1 MQKKLAILGG
11 VVGFVLFLNVF
22 SSQAAKLNAAVVA
35 DFSRLDESE
44 NNVNELSEILST
56 VFDSL
61 AGEKNITVQSFD
73 SLKAGLG
80 TDLSSDIFNAV
91 DPIQLLQANTPLRID
106 ALLFA
111 SIGKINKKNILTI
124 RAAEFPSGTT
134 IEHISVPLKSVEPGK
149 FKESLVAPFNAV
161 FTSLHQGETS
171 LGFPLQPDEMGLVI
185 VAGNFD
191 NDDLKNVINRFA
203 SRLLTDESESDRIP
217 TRIKLLSYSHVD
229 DPGDD
234 EFKPGQ
240 AINEKLH
247 SRFVVFWPDS
257 ADSNEHKSA
266 EIVFSKSQVPTPFVE
281 RYAPLNPGYKNLTT
295 FQSGLD
301 SSEIELLSEA
311 IFPIGKNEYPRFEEL
326 IADSLDRFPVPLL
339 VNVAMNNHHVWVSD
353 STNPDRDSTRYT
365 VARMIYENLHRRKI
379 KSTVTKGW
387 IDWNL
392 GAFYRQNAQFD
403 SAAIRL
409 ASCDSLFALSHDSL
423 GLALSALEKARLANA
438 QKKWSDAKTAYQSVL
453 DFVTA
458 QHDTFSSANVYSHLA
473 MIAELE
479 GDSDSAE
486 NYYQKSA
493 ELNSALHNTYG
504 SFRIYGHLGELM
516 RNVNQPV
523 KSLEYL
529 KTSLQKADEMHNEP
543 VLARALF
550 QLGVTSVVLGLN
562 NEAIQHFHDAA
573 GYMKILGDSTGL
585 ARVDNKLG
593 TIYLN
598 RKDYE
603 KAQSSYEAALHLAT
617 RRADS
622 SNMLQSLFNLGE
634 MASEQK
640 RWSFSQENFDQAL
653 KIAKRLG
660 NPRLVANVLYSKGLA
675 HLKEGLLRSGYDEVK
690 EAIDMTNG
698 SVHGTPEESRAFLAK
713 IEALIGDMQEL
724 NSRMKYGTF
733 RSN

>member
-1 MQKKLAILGG
+1 MQHKLAILVG
-11 VVGFVLFLNVF
+11 VVLFLFLNAF
-22 SSQAAKLNAAVVA
+22 SSQASKLNVAIVA

-44 NNVNELSEILST
+44 NNVDELSEILSA
-56 VFDSL
+56 VSDSL
-61 AGEKNITVQSFD
+61 AGEKNIAVLPFD
-73 SLKAGLG
+73 SLKDELG
-80 TDLSSDIFNAV
+80 TDLSPDIFNTI
-91 DPIQLLQANTPLRID
+91 DPIQLLHANTPSQID
-106 ALLFA
+106 VLLFA
-111 SIGKINKKNILTI
+111 SIDKKNKRYILKML
-124 RAAEFPSGTT
+124 AAEFPSGTT

-149 FKESLVAPFNAV
+149 FKESLGAPFNAV
-161 FTSLHQGETS
+161 FTSLHQGETT

-185 VAGNFD
+185 VAENFD
-191 NDDLKNVINRFA
+191 NDNLKNAIDRFA
-203 SRLLTDESESDRIP
+203 SRLLPGESESDWIHP
-217 TRIKLLSYSHVD
+217 RIKLLSFAHVD

-234 EFKPGQ
+234 EFKLGQ
-240 AINEKLH
+240 AINEKLY

-257 ADSNEHKSA
+257 ADSNKDKGA
-266 EIVFSKSQVPTPFVE
+266 EIVFSKSHVPTPFVK

-295 FQSGLD
+295 FKSGLD
-301 SSEIELLSEA
+301 SSEIELLSET
-311 IFPIGKNEYPRFEEL
+311 IFPIGKDAYPHFEQF
-326 IADSLDRFPVPLL
+326 IADSLDQFQVPLL
-339 VNVAMNNHHVWVSD
+339 VNVAMNSHQVWVSD

-365 VARMIYENLHRRKI
+365 VARMIYENLHRRKM

-458 QHDTFSSANVYSHLA
+458 QHDTFSSANIYSHLA

-479 GDSDSAE
+479 DDSDSAE

-493 ELNSALHNTYG
+493 ELNDALHNTYG
-504 SFRIYGHLGELM
+504 SYRIYGHLGELM
-516 RNVNQPV
+516 RNINQPV

-529 KTSLQKADEMHNEP
+529 KTSLQKADELHNEP

-550 QLGVTSVVLGLN
+550 QLGVTSVALGLN
-562 NEAIQHFHDAA
+562 EEAIQHFHDAA
-573 GYMKILGDSTGL
+573 GYMEILGDSTGL
-585 ARVDNKLG
+585 ARIDNKLG

-598 RKDYE
+598 RKNYE

-617 RRADS
+617 LRADS

-640 RWSFSQENFDQAL
+640 RWSFSQENFNQAL
-653 KIAKRLG
+653 KIARGLG

-713 IEALIGDMQEL
+713 IEALMGDMQEL
-724 NSRMKYGTF
+724 NSRMKYGGSP
-733 RSN
+733 SN

>member
-1 MQKKLAILGG
+1 MQQKLAILVG
-11 VVGFVLFLNVF
+11 VVLFFFLNVF
-22 SSQAAKLNAAVVA
+22 SSQASKLNVA
-35 DFSRLDESE
+35 IVTDFSRLKRSE
-44 NNVNELSEILST
+44 NNVDELSEILSM
-56 VFDSL
+56 VSDSL
-61 AGEKNITVQSFD
+61 AVGKNIAVLPFD
-73 SLKAGLG
+73 SLKARLG
-80 TDLSSDIFNAV
+80 TDLTPNIFYAI
-91 DPIQLLQANTPLRID
+91 DPIQLLHANTPSQID
-106 ALLFA
+106 VLLFA
-111 SIGKINKKNILTI
+111 SIGKITRENILTI
-124 RAAEFPSGTT
+124 RAAEFPSGTS
-134 IEHISVPLKSVEPGK
+134 IEHISVPLKSVEPEK

-161 FTSLHQGETS
+161 FTSLHQGETT

-185 VAGNFD
+185 VAENFD
-191 NDDLKNVINRFA
+191 NDNLKNAIDRFA
-203 SRLLTDESESDRIP
+203 SRLLTGESESDRIHP
-217 TRIKLLSYSHVD
+217 RIKLLSYAHVD
-229 DPGDD
+229 APGDD
-234 EFKPGQ
+234 EFKLGK

-247 SRFVVFWPDS
+247 SSFVVFWPDS
-257 ADSNEHKSA
+257 ADSNEDKSA
-266 EIVFSKSQVPTPFVE
+266 EIVFNKSTVFTPFVE
-281 RYAPLNPGYKNLTT
+281 RCAPLNPGIKNLTT
-295 FQSGLD
+295 FQSALD
-301 SSEIELLSEA
+301 SSEIELLSET
-311 IFPIGKNEYPRFEEL
+311 ICPIGKDEYPRFKQF
-326 IADSLDRFPVPLL
+326 IADSLDQFQVPLL
-339 VNVAMNNHHVWVSD
+339 MNVAMNSHHVWVSD
-353 STNPDRDSTRYT
+353 STNSDRDPTRYT
-365 VARMIYENLHRRKI
+365 IAKMIYENLHERKM
-379 KSTVTKGW
+379 KSAATKGW

-392 GAFYRQNAQFD
+392 GAFYRQNARFD

-409 ASCDSLFALSHDSL
+409 ASCDSLFTLSHDSL

-438 QKKWSDAKTAYQSVL
+438 QKDWSQAKTAYQSVL
-453 DFVTA
+453 DFVIA
-458 QHDTFSSANVYSHLA
+458 QHDTFSSANIYYHLA

-479 GDSDSAE
+479 DDSDSAE

-493 ELNSALHNTYG
+493 ELNDALHNTYG
-504 SFRIYGHLGELM
+504 SFRIYSHLGELM

-529 KTSLQKADEMHNEP
+529 KISLQKADEMHNEP
-543 VLARALF
+543 VLARAHF

-562 NEAIQHFHDAA
+562 DEAIQHFHDAA
-573 GYMKILGDSTGL
+573 SYMEILGDSTGL

-617 RRADS
+617 LRADS

-640 RWSFSQENFDQAL
+640 RWSFSQENFAQAF
-653 KIAKRLG
+653 KIASGLG

>member
-1 MQKKLAILGG
+1 MQQKLAILVG
-11 VVGFVLFLNVF
+11 VVLVLFLNVF
-22 SSQAAKLNAAVVA
+22 SSQASKLNVAIVA

-161 FTSLHQGETS
+161 FTSLHQDETT
-171 LGFPLQPDEMGLVI
+171 LGFPLHPDEKGIVI

-191 NDDLKNVINRFA
+191 NENLKNAIDRF
-203 SRLLTDESESDRIP
+203 SSQLLPGESESDMIP
-217 TRIKLLSYSHVD
+217 PRIKLLSYAHVD

-234 EFKPGQ
+234 EFKLGQ

-295 FQSGLD
+295 FQCGLD

-311 IFPIGKNEYPRFEEL
+311 IFPIGENEYPRFEQF
-326 IADSLDRFPVPLL
+326 IADSLDRFQVPLL
-339 VNVAMNNHHVWVSD
+339 MNVAMNSHHVWVSD

-365 VARMIYENLHRRKI
+365 VAKMIYENLHERKM
-379 KSTVTKGW
+379 KSAATKGW

-409 ASCDSLFALSHDSL
+409 ASCDSLFTLSHDSL

-458 QHDTFSSANVYSHLA
+458 QHDTFSSANIYSHLA

-516 RNVNQPV
+516 RNVNQPA

-562 NEAIQHFHDAA
+562 DEAIQHFHDAA
-573 GYMKILGDSTGL
+573 GYMKILGDSAGL

-603 KAQSSYEAALHLAT
+603 KAQSSYEAALYLAT

-640 RWSFSQENFDQAL
+640 RWNFSQENFDQAL
-653 KIAKRLG
+653 KIARGLG

-698 SVHGTPEESRAFLAK
+698 SVYGTPEESRAFLAK
-713 IEALIGDMQEL
+713 IEALIGDMHEL